1 MTRYLRIVRV
11 GFVKPFDGRQ
21 VIVERPLAID
31 YVTFEPL
38 ILSSGGIFGIP
49 LFETVAQTMKRAIIW
64 LQQTTPGIACQ
75 N

>member
-1 MTRYLRIVRV
+1 MRIVRV

-21 VIVERPLAID
+21 VIVERPLTID

-49 LFETVAQTMKRAIIW
+49 LFETISQTMKRAIIW
-64 LQQTTPGIACQ
+64 LQQTTPGKSYK
-75 N
+75 